1 MVSDFPA
8 RRVVV
13 TGMGINTPLGDEL
26 DVYYDKLI
34 AGTSA
39 ITKWKFFDHP
49 GVYSRVGGDLSEYDV
64 KAKLGRLRDRLPD
77 AMHRRVRQ
85 LAKKAPMSTAISMT
99 CALDAWLDAGLE
111 TVEGDTTRRS
121 VIIGGH
127 NLNERYTSGNF
138 QTFLDEPDYID
149 SMSALLMLDTDHA
162 GSVSE
167 VLGWHGAAFTVGGAC
182 ASANVALRT
191 AVDDIRHHGQ
201 DLAMLVGP
209 VLDFSP
215 MGVHSMAMMGAI
227 AIENFNDRPAEAS
240 RPYDVSREGFVPSH
254 GAGALVVEELEHARR
269 RGARIYAEVLGCV
282 ATSDGCHQPS
292 PSVEGQTRTIRRLL
306 EEAHVAR
313 EEVDFVSAHA
323 TSTQLG
329 DLSEIAAVREAFGEH
344 AHRLK
349 INAPKSMLG
358 HTCWSAPAV
367 ETVAA
372 LLQMQRGKLH
382 GSMNIETLDPEVD
395 LDVCADGPVDLDVRV
410 LLKNSFGFGGIN
422 CCALFGHPAY
432 TRAG

>member
-1 MVSDFPA
+1 MVSEFPA

-26 DVYYDKLI
+26 DSYYDGLI

-64 KAKLGRLRDRLPD
+64 KAKLARLRPHLPES
-77 AMHRRVRQ
+77 MFRRMRQ
-85 LAKKAPMSTAISMT
+85 LVKKAPMSTAISMT
-99 CALDAWLDAGLE
+99 CAADAWLDAQLDGI
-111 TVEGDTTRRS
+111 EGDTTRRS
-121 VIIGGH
+121 VIVGGH
-127 NLNERYTSGNF
+127 NLNERYTSRNF
-138 QTFLDEPDYID
+138 QTFLEEPDYID

-191 AVDDIRHHGQ
+191 VVDDIRHHGQ

-227 AIENFNDRPAEAS
+227 AIENFNDRPTEAS
-240 RPYDVSREGFVPSH
+240 RPYDVRREGFVPSH
-254 GAGALVVEELEHARR
+254 GAGALVLEELEHARR

-292 PSVEGQTRTIRRLL
+292 PSVEGQTRTIHRLF
-306 EEAHVAR
+306 EESRVAP
-313 EEVDFVSAHA
+313 EEIDFVSAHA

-329 DLSEIAAVREAFGEH
+329 DRCEIQAIGRAFGRH
-344 AHRLK
+344 APGLK

-367 ETVAA
+367 ETIAA
-372 LLQMQRGKLH
+372 LLQLQRGKLH
-382 GSMNIETLDPEVD
+382 GSMNIETLDPEID
-395 LDVCADGPVDLDVRV
+395 LDVCANQATELSVRV

-422 CCALFGHPAY
+422 CCALFGHPEY
-432 TRAG
+432 TNAV